1 MQRNK
6 RTSPINEDRVNEDR
20 QLQGSIVLEASL
32 VMPVFVIVIFLFI
45 YMVQMTLLST
55 QMHAVTA
62 NAVKQVSAH
71 IYPVALAV
79 SKQPADSAGA
89 DGSGQLLAGEGGT
102 SSAPSM
108 PRISLS
114 DWAEQYA
121 SSFPAPLSDWISSAA
136 DKGVEP
142 LQDIKNSVTE
152 SVLDPVV
159 KPLIRPFLKGT
170 WLNENRLH
178 VSRVTVP
185 DMKTGKKPYFG
196 LEISYELPIKV
207 PFTGRP
213 IVLQSRA
220 EERLWIGDTGEQGQ
234 EEGSGEGEEGT
245 GQPAVILSK
254 PNPAY
259 AGHRAVITARVA
271 PGSKA
276 KLTVYYKSGAS
287 QAKYLGEAVANG
299 DGTVEWEWLVGGNTT
314 PGTWSFVIETE
325 EGIETAGQFKV
336 ESPKS
341 SK

>member
-1 MQRNK
+1 MQSNK
-6 RTSPINEDRVNEDR
+6 RTSPTKGDRMDGNR
-20 QLQGSIVLEASL
+20 RLQGSIVLEASL

-55 QMHAVTA
+55 QMHAVAA

-71 IYPVALAV
+71 MYPVALAV
-79 SKQPADSAGA
+79 SKQSVDSAEA
-89 DGSGQLLAGEGGT
+89 EGGEQLSVGGKPS
-102 SSAPSM
+102 SSARSM
-108 PRISLS
+108 PGLSLPE
-114 DWAEQYA
+114 WADQYA
-121 SSFPAPLSDWISSAA
+121 SSLPAPFSNWISSAA

-170 WLNENRLH
+170 WLNEHRLH

-185 DMKTGKKPYFG
+185 DMKTGKNPYFG

-213 IVLQSRA
+213 IVLQARA
-220 EERLWIGDTGEQGQ
+220 EERLWIGDTGELEHGN
-234 EEGSGEGEEGT
+234 GNGEENGEA

-254 PNPAY
+254 PEPAY
-259 AGHRAVITARVA
+259 AGHRARITARIA
-271 PGSKA
+271 PGSTA

-287 QAKYLGEAVANG
+287 QAKYLGEASANG
-299 DGTVEWEWLVGGNTT
+299 DGLVEWEWLVGGNTT

-325 EGIETAGQFKV
+325 EGLETAGQFAV
-336 ESPKS
+336 ESPRS